1 MIKTRVYPGETI
13 NLNPSDLNHSGSNL
27 RNFELVAAQEAVK
40 NENLAMINS
49 DYKETEAIDTF
60 EIVNL

>member
-1 MIKTRVYPGETI
+1 MIKTRINPGETI

-40 NENLAMINS
+40 NGNLTTINS
-49 DYKETEAIDTF
+49 EYKESEAINAF
-60 EIVNL
+60 EM